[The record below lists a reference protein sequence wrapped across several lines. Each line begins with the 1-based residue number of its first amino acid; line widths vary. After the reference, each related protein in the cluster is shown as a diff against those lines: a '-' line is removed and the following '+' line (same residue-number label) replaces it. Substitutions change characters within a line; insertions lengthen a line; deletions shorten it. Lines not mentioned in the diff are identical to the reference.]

1 MVADPVVK
9 SSSPQAVI
17 RASSTSMF
25 HRWAIAAAALLV
37 VVNPVSCQDISKE
50 QCDELYAS
58 DAVVTSACNV
68 TACEIDG
75 DCTIHGTTYLKSKC
89 CEHAGVNVNLL
100 AFEEAPEWKPR
111 LAEFKK
117 CTGANVLLTYVEG
130 GEDNMAKALLEDVG
144 SNDDPDSGQGIYDAY
159 IVQGPWVPA
168 AYMGLKSLNK
178 LIKAN
183 QDVIRF
189 DDINSAS
196 RAAASYGGS
205 VVALPLDSDNIAA
218 AYRQDLLNKYQSWYQ
233 EKFNEP
239 LLPPNTIE
247 EMLTI
252 SERINGQD
260 HDGDGVADW
269 GFCMT
274 PQTNYFQAFLAPIF
288 TVNEKDASGSTGQN
302 IFFDTDTFEP
312 LIHNVSVDYVTS
324 SS

>member
-1 MVADPVVK
+1 MVATTND
-9 SSSPQAVI
+9 SSPSQSVI
-17 RASSTSMF
+17 RGSSMSMF
-25 HRWAIAAAALLV
+25 QRWAIAATALLLV
-37 VVNPVSCQDISKE
+37 INPVSGQEVGVSKE
-50 QCDELYAS
+50 QCDELYSA
-58 DAVVTSACNV
+58 DAVVTSGCNK
-68 TACEIDG
+68 TACELNG
-75 DCTIHGTTYLKSKC
+75 YCTIHDTTYLKGKC

-100 AFEEAPEWKPR
+100 AFEPAGEWVPR

-130 GEDNMAKALLEDVG
+130 GEDNMAQALLEDVG
-144 SNDDPDSGQGIYDAY
+144 SNDDPNSGQGIYDAY
-159 IVQGPWVPA
+159 IVQGPWVPQS
-168 AYMGLKSLNK
+168 YLGLKSLNN

-196 RAAASYGGS
+196 RAAVTYGGS

-218 AYRQDLLNKYQSWYQ
+218 AYRQDLMNKYQEWYQ
-233 EKFNEP
+233 DTYNEP

-247 EMLTI
+247 EMVTI

-260 HDGDGVADW
+260 HDGDGEPDW
-269 GFCMT
+269 GFCLT

-288 TVNEKDASGSTGQN
+288 TVNQKDASGSTGQN

-312 LIHNVSVDYVTS
+312 LIHNVSI
-324 SS
+324 

>member
-1 MVADPVVK
+1 MA
-9 SSSPQAVI
+9 SVI
-17 RASSTSMF
+17 RKCGLSMLS
-25 HRWAIAAAALLV
+25 RWTIAAAALLV
-37 VVNPVSCQDISKE
+37 VINPAACQDVTKE
-50 QCDELYAS
+50 QCDELYSAE
-58 DAVVTSACNV
+58 AVVASTCDK
-68 TACEIDG
+68 TACEENG
-75 DCTIHGTTYLKSKC
+75 FCTLHGSTYLAKKC

-100 AFEEAPEWKPR
+100 AFEEAPEWPPR

-144 SNDDPDSGQGIYDAY
+144 SNDDPESGQGIYDAY

-168 AYMGLKSLNK
+168 AYLGLKSLNN

-196 RAAASYGGS
+196 RAAVTYGGS

-218 AYRQDLLNKYQSWYQ
+218 AYRQDLMNKYQSWYQ
-233 EKFNEP
+233 ETFGEP
-239 LLPPNTIE
+239 LLPPDTIE
-247 EMLTI
+247 EMVTI

-260 HDGDGVADW
+260 HDGDGEPDW
-269 GFCMT
+269 GFCLT

-288 TVNEKDASGSTGQN
+288 TVNQKDASGSTGQN

-312 LIHNVSVDYVTS
+312 LILNVSILIS
-324 SS
+324 C